1 MYELLR
7 SLILFVTGVPLDVQT
22 GPASWWALLRV
33 TYASTQRWVECYAV
47 KRHHLTGKPG
57 SAFPLHSLVTHSL
70 PLEYVVI
77 PYGGEGWNGGAVVVE
92 SSAVN
97 YREEKPCS
105 SADRPPGIPGR
116 LVGETPLSAQPRL
129 FRYIGEKTSGAVSV
143 LPPRTACSC
152 LPSSWT
158 RTRCFSSNA
167 GPTKSHDILVW
178 LSR

>member
-33 TYASTQRWVECYAV
+33 TYASTQRWVECDTV

-70 PLEYVVI
+70 PLECEVI
-77 PYGGEGWNGGAVVVE
+77 TYGGEGWNGGAVVVE
-92 SSAVN
+92 GSAVN

-105 SADRPPGIPGR
+105 CADRPPGIHGR
-116 LVGETPLSAQPRL
+116 LVGETPLSAQPHV
-129 FRYIGEKTSGAVSV
+129 FRYVGKKTSRLVSV
-143 LPPRTACSC
+143 LPPRMASSCSH
-152 LPSSWT
+152 SFWT
-158 RTRCFSSNA
+158 RTQCFSSSA
-167 GPTKSHDILVW
+167 GPTKSHDILAW